1 MPRKAWTS
9 TARICCIY
17 DKWLTGEQAWNA
29 QDALP
34 PGAPTLGVI
43 LSSDKMNIPIMT
55 RNCMA
60 HPVLI
65 SLANI
70 DTGVHSKTSLHGY
83 LLLALFPIPKF
94 VKKTTHIHSL
104 LQDWLF
110 HQVLNWV
117 LTPLKTAAT
126 VGIMMSNL
134 VGNLHNCYVLLA
146 S

>member
-1 MPRKAWTS
+1 ILFLHCQLLECLQALLSNLVLTPHISFMPRKAWTS

-104 LQDWLF
+104 LQD
-110 HQVLNWV
+110 
-117 LTPLKTAAT
+117 
-126 VGIMMSNL
+126 
-134 VGNLHNCYVLLA
+134 
-146 S
+146 